1 MPARVNLNVPPRLI
15 ESARAAQYANRE
27 ALDGRAL
34 TEKIRAKVQARRAAV
49 LRQQPG
55 GAPDRGD
62 DPPPARD
69 PLKWRIWRK
78 RRPRKPVDV
87 GVGWLHIGYNY
98 TVLPET
104 GPYSDSGWSNGSPPS
119 DSLNFDSS
127 FTRTTR
133 IIEYART
140 ESASLEF
147 VITVGTGSGETWKQA
162 RHGLSFVGTLN
173 FFSEWTY
180 YQYDGFGFPEV
191 RDKIRRVTSNSHNF
205 SGRLW
210 YQMFPAGPSEIIL
223 VVTIAQFGRSGAFYN
238 DGEVDDDPRVGGNPT
253 SSSGNFTVQS
263 TKQISFLITQSS
275 VTELTH
281 AIPAF
286 MQKKINSVLALPVYQ
301 WPIFDIDEPDIG
313 IQSALPQSAIGI
325 HQIGFERA
333 SSVVY
338 ESIAPDGTFSAVSAQ
353 QAKTSYAAYSGIA
366 EIPVLGYKVE
376 RDPVVISTP
385 TTERGVFGII
395 PNASV
400 TLPVTAEMLAA
411 GLDDELEQAPG
422 PNAANQPEPVRM
434 VVAYD
439 YHGGTYC
446 RDRLTQ
452 MGINL

>member
-1 MPARVNLNVPPRLI
+1 MPGRVNLNIPPRVI

-55 GAPDRGD
+55 VAPDRGD

-78 RRPRKPVDV
+78 RRPRKQVDV

-98 TVLPET
+98 TKFPDT
-104 GPYSDSGWSNGSPPS
+104 GSSTDSGWSNGLPPQYVS
-119 DSLNFDSS
+119 TNNT
-127 FTRTTR
+127 FTRSTR
-133 IIEYART
+133 IQTSNII

-147 VITVGTGSGETWKQA
+147 VITVGTGSGEAWKQV
-162 RHGLSFVGTLN
+162 RHSLAFGGT
-173 FFSEWTY
+173 FSGSSEWTHY
-180 YQYDGFGFPEV
+180 LYEWEDG
-191 RDKIRRVTSNSHNF
+191 RRDILDKIRRASSSSSNF
-205 SGRLW
+205 SAKLW
-210 YQMFPAGPSEIIL
+210 HALFPAGPSEAIL
-223 VVTIAQFGRSGAFYN
+223 VVAISQFSVDGAFVD
-238 DGEVDDDPRVGGNPT
+238 DGEQDDDPRV
-253 SSSGNFTVQS
+253 SSGNFTYSPGNFTAQS

-286 MQKKINSVLALPVYQ
+286 MQKRIDSVLALPVYQ
-301 WPIFDIDEPDIG
+301 WPRGNADNPHIRIDRLFASLTPIG
-313 IQSALPQSAIGI
+313 TYQSSTVSSAI
-325 HQIGFERA
+325 
-333 SSVVY
+333 Y
-338 ESIAPDGTFSAVSAQ
+338 ESIAPDGTFSAVSPQ
-353 QAKTSYAAYSGIA
+353 QAKTSYAAYSGNT
-366 EIPVLGYKVE
+366 EIPVLGYKRE
-376 RDPVVISTP
+376 PVASTP

-395 PNASV
+395 TGASV
-400 TLPVTAEMLAA
+400 TEPVTPEMLAL
-411 GLDDELEQAPG
+411 GLEDELEQVPG
-422 PNAANQPEPVRM
+422 PNAANRPEPVQM

-439 YHGGTYC
+439 YHGGSYC

>member
-1 MPARVNLNVPPRLI
+1 
-15 ESARAAQYANRE
+15 
-27 ALDGRAL
+27 
-34 TEKIRAKVQARRAAV
+34 
-49 LRQQPG
+49 
-55 GAPDRGD
+55 
-62 DPPPARD
+62 
-69 PLKWRIWRK
+69 
-78 RRPRKPVDV
+78 
-87 GVGWLHIGYNY
+87 
-98 TVLPET
+98 
-104 GPYSDSGWSNGSPPS
+104 
-119 DSLNFDSS
+119 
-127 FTRTTR
+127 
-133 IIEYART
+133 
-140 ESASLEF
+140 
-147 VITVGTGSGETWKQA
+147 
-162 RHGLSFVGTLN
+162 
-173 FFSEWTY
+173 
-180 YQYDGFGFPEV
+180 
-191 RDKIRRVTSNSHNF
+191 
-205 SGRLW
+205 
-210 YQMFPAGPSEIIL
+210 MFPAGPSEIIL

-253 SSSGNFTVQS
+253 SSPGNFTVQS

-301 WPIFDIDEPDIG
+301 WPIFDIDEPDTG

-333 SSVVY
+333 SSAVY

-411 GLDDELEQAPG
+411 GLDDELEQVPG
-422 PNAANQPEPVRM
+422 PNAANQPEPVQM

-439 YHGGTYC
+439 YHGGSYC